1 GVTKDPSFLA
11 EKARQALGRQICL
24 QYTDVDRTLRVLTID
39 AGLEQKIIDSRVDTP
54 SGVVSALEPSVQRQW
69 IKALAKAVSAVQQKG
84 WLPIVLCSE
93 GARAL
98 VKASTEREL
107 PDLVVLSVPEIVVDA
122 RVEAV
127 GEIKLE
133 G

>member
-1 GVTKDPSFLA
+1 
-11 EKARQALGRQICL
+11 
-24 QYTDVDRTLRVLTID
+24 
-39 AGLEQKIIDSRVDTP
+39 
-54 SGVVSALEPSVQRQW
+54 
-69 IKALAKAVSAVQQKG
+69 VQQKG

-107 PDLVVLSVPEIVVDA
+107 PDLVVLSVPEIVADA

-127 GEIKLE
+127 GEIKTE

>member
-1 GVTKDPSFLA
+1 
-11 EKARQALGRQICL
+11 
-24 QYTDVDRTLRVLTID
+24 VLTIESS
-39 AGLEQKIIDSRVDTP
+39 LEQKIIDSRVDTP
-54 SGVVSALEPSVQRQW
+54 GGVVAALEPTVQRQW
-69 IKALAKAVSAVQQKG
+69 IKALTRAVSAVQHKG
-84 WLPIVLCSE
+84 WIPVILCSE

-107 PDLVVLSVPEIVVDA
+107 TDLVVLSVPEIVPDA

>member
-1 GVTKDPSFLA
+1 MVA
-11 EKARQALGRQICL
+11 
-24 QYTDVDRTLRVLTID
+24 
-39 AGLEQKIIDSRVDTP
+39 
-54 SGVVSALEPSVQRQW
+54 ALEPSAQRQW
-69 IKALAKAVSAVQQKG
+69 IKALTRAVAAVQQKG

-107 PDLVVLSVPEIVVDA
+107 PDLVVLSVPEIVADV

-127 GEIKLE
+127 GEIKAE